1 MTLPNLRFDFFD
13 QIEQM
18 EIAKSKGPEEYLN
31 WDDIQKM
38 GYSWN
43 VANET
48 MRLTPP
54 VQGAFREVI
63 KSFTYAGFTIPKG
76 WKVGTLICHKYA
88 SIKESSVLYSHELLQ
103 IFLSCRHIGT

>member
-1 MTLPNLRFDFFD
+1 MR
-13 QIEQM
+13 
-18 EIAKSKGPEEYLN
+18 
-31 WDDIQKM
+31 
-38 GYSWN
+38 YSWN

-63 KSFTYAGFTIPKG
+63 KNFTYAGFTIPKG